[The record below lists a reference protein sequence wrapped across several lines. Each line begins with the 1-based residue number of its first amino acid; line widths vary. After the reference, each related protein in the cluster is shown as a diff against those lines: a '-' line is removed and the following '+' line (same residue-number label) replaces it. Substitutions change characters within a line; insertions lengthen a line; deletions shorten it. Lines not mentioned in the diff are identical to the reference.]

1 MNNKI
6 IWIIVEKKFLIY
18 SPWMKYEVDFP
29 FVTAKSKNIYFS
41 VKIFFPL
48 MLFFWKKKKNLI
60 LQLCDILVPLG
71 PENATKGSNPTT
83 IAKSF
88 SKWHRFSRFGQDHNI
103 LYFWKYTAKH

>member
-1 MNNKI
+1 
-6 IWIIVEKKFLIY
+6 
-18 SPWMKYEVDFP
+18 MKYEVDFP

-48 MLFFWKKKKNLI
+48 MLFFFLKLDSPTLRHFGKKILI

-83 IAKSF
+83 TAKSF
-88 SKWHRFSRFGQDHNI
+88 SK
-103 LYFWKYTAKH
+103 